1 MRCKSAHGS
10 PSPWP
15 SRAISEHTSRADTSV
30 PSCTM
35 AFSRTAFRRRM
46 IMSWMMAY
54 EDRTLVRTF
63 ARFFRSLHEATCCR
77 GVSSQAGLRQMR
89 ASPALNRPRM
99 HPGGRGSLCNPG
111 KAAGPIVRAVGSGP
125 YRHPTNGILLI
136 HPPAQHAHRGTRNSR
151 AKLEVAMARCCAH
164 TGKGTKCENSTAP
177 RAPPWHLHS
186 TKAQHD

>member
-1 MRCKSAHGS
+1 
-10 PSPWP
+10 
-15 SRAISEHTSRADTSV
+15 
-30 PSCTM
+30 
-35 AFSRTAFRRRM
+35 
-46 IMSWMMAY
+46 MSWMMAY

-151 AKLEVAMARCCAH
+151 AKLEVAMARLVEETLAEEECIPGFVKVVQSVVA
-164 TGKGTKCENSTAP
+164 TGDDIIVGCWSKASLAVIFHLFF
-177 RAPPWHLHS
+177 PPSSFVQSFLMY
-186 TKAQHD
+186 DINRRG